1 MNAPNSL
8 PQDKRAAE
16 RRTYEPSMEEILA
29 SIRRIIADD
38 QALAS
43 RRTAPA
49 KEETPAPVAAPA
61 PLASEA
67 DFIGDADDWVDL
79 PVKTEVAFI
88 AQTPGRVVAPV
99 ETADIAPDDQV
110 APPSESF
117 AAAPAPAPA
126 AEPEDFESEV
136 LPSAFQT
143 QVRDRLMESSG
154 ATRSGNLAE
163 AVDFRHEVV
172 PEVGQ
177 RRAVPATHGLPEAL
191 SGDPLV
197 SPATDAAV
205 SSAFSAL
212 VASRFLQSNDV
223 LGEMVRDMIRPMLKT
238 WLDDNLPILV
248 ERLVRAEIE
257 RVARGGR

>member
-1 MNAPNSL
+1 M
-8 PQDKRAAE
+8 
-16 RRTYEPSMEEILA
+16 
-29 SIRRIIADD
+29 
-38 QALAS
+38 
-43 RRTAPA
+43 
-49 KEETPAPVAAPA
+49 AAPT

-67 DFIGDADDWVDL
+67 DFVGDADDWVDL
-79 PVKTEVAFI
+79 PVKTEAAFF
-88 AQTPGRVVAPV
+88 AQAPGRVVAQV
-99 ETADIAPDDQV
+99 ETADIASDDQI
-110 APPSESF
+110 AAPSESF
-117 AAAPAPAPA
+117 AAAPAPA
-126 AEPEDFESEV
+126 AEPDDFELEV
-136 LPSAFQT
+136 PPSAFQE
-143 QVRDRLMESSG
+143 QVWDRPIESSG
-154 ATRSGNLAE
+154 STRSGNLAE
-163 AVDFRHEVV
+163 TADFRHEVA

-177 RRAVPATHGLPEAL
+177 RRAVQATHGLSEAL